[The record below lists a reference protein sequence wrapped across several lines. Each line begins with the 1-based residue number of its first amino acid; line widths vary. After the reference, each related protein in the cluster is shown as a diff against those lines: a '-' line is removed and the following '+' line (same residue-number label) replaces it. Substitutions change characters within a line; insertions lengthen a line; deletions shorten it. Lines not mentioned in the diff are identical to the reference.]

1 MAELGT
7 GRWRLLALVLVVA
20 VAAGVGSSI
29 GSVLSF
35 VNPAAGELL
44 SLAVSAVFIVIGYGV
59 LAEAYLRLAD
69 EPGGGEGAETPA
81 PEADPA
87 A

>member
-1 MAELGT
+1 M
-7 GRWRLLALVLVVA
+7 LVVA
-20 VAAGVGSSI
+20 VAAGVGNSI
-29 GSVLSF
+29 GSVLSL

-44 SLAVSAVFIVIGYGV
+44 SLAVSAMFGVVGYGV
-59 LAEAYLRLAD
+59 FAEAYLRLAD
-69 EPGGGEGAETPA
+69 EPDGGEGAGTPA

>member
-1 MAELGT
+1 M
-7 GRWRLLALVLVVA
+7 LVVA

-29 GSVLSF
+29 GSVLSL

-44 SLAVSAVFIVIGYGV
+44 SLVVSAVFGVVGYGV
-59 LAEAYLRLAD
+59 FAEAYLRLAG
-69 EPGGGEGAETPA
+69 EPDGGEGAGTPA

>member
-1 MAELGT
+1 M
-7 GRWRLLALVLVVA
+7 LVVA

-29 GSVLSF
+29 GSVLSL

-44 SLAVSAVFIVIGYGV
+44 SLAVSAVSGVVGYGV
-59 LAEAYLRLAD
+59 FAEAYLRLAD
-69 EPGGGEGAETPA
+69 EPDGGEGAGTPA